1 MPVWVEV
8 ILEIIKIS
16 VPALI
21 VYLTVQ
27 ALLKNYL
34 EKQYQMRLL
43 ELRDGQQKVATPI
56 RLQAYERLAMLS
68 ERIDIPNLLNRLR
81 TNEGTAAGLQVSM
94 ILAIQQEFE
103 HNVSQQVYVSDS
115 LWKILQ
121 MVKSETINLINGIG
135 EKIDPKAPAKELAE
149 TLVNYLQQQERTP
162 SQTAL
167 AAIRKE
173 AGLLL

>member
-21 VYLTVQ
+21 VFFTVRT
-27 ALLKNYL
+27 LLKQYL
-34 EKQYQMRLL
+34 EKQHQMRLL
-43 ELRDGQQKVATPI
+43 ELRDGQQKVSTPI
-56 RLQAYERLAMLS
+56 RLQAYERLAMLA

-81 TNEGTAAGLQVSM
+81 TNEGSAAGLQLSLVM
-94 ILAIQQEFE
+94 AVQQEFE
-103 HNVSQQVYVSDS
+103 HNVSQQIYVSDS
-115 LWKILQ
+115 LWKILLFA
-121 MVKSETINLINGIG
+121 KSETINLINGIG
-135 EKIDPKAPAKELAE
+135 EKVDPKAPAKELAG
-149 TLVNYLQQQERTP
+149 TLLAYLQQQERTP
-162 SQTAL
+162 SGTAL